1 MAGVEAVFC
10 AKICAVQLEQKL
22 LQRNEQYSIL
32 IRRKKMKKLLILL
45 VVFGMFVPNVLLAVE
60 PVKIGMVTTL
70 STKAGYLGEDV
81 RDGFKL
87 AIAQEEGMLGGVPV
101 ELLVE
106 DDGRDPGKAKQIADR
121 FVKRD
126 NVKIMTGIIFSNVA
140 LAVVPKVVRGEV
152 LYISPNAGPSD
163 LAGKGCNEN
172 YFNVAYQND
181 NLDEVVGKY
190 VSDSGFKNVY
200 LLAPNYPAGKDHLA
214 GFKRYYTG
222 KISGEVYTKLGQ
234 SDYAAEIAA
243 LRAAKPDAVF
253 FFLPGGMGINFIK
266 QYSQAGLNKTTPVFG
281 PAFSFDERL
290 LGAVGAAA
298 LGVKN
303 GSQWTHDL
311 DNPANK
317 QFVEAFRAA
326 YDRTPTLYASQGY
339 EAARLIGSALKSVGG
354 DVTKFDQLRT
364 AVRKADFESVRGQF
378 AFTSNQHPVQNLYI
392 REVVEDGKGGFTN
405 QTLKAVF
412 TNHGNAYVDECSMK

>member
-1 MAGVEAVFC
+1 
-10 AKICAVQLEQKL
+10 
-22 LQRNEQYSIL
+22 
-32 IRRKKMKKLLILL
+32 MKKLLILL

-266 QYSQAGLNKTTPVFG
+266 QYAQAGLNRTIPVFG

-317 QFVEAFRAA
+317 QFVEAFREA
-326 YDRTPTLYASQGY
+326 YGRTPTLYASQGY
-339 EAARLIGSALKSVGG
+339 DAARLIGSALKSVEG
-354 DVTKFDQLRT
+354 DVSKLNALR
-364 AVRKADFESVRGQF
+364 AALLKADFESVRGDF
-378 AFTSNQHPVQNLYI
+378 AFAANQHPVQNLYI
-392 REVVEDGKGGFTN
+392 REVVEDGAGGYTN
-405 QTLKAVF
+405 KTLKTVF
-412 TNHGNAYVDECSMK
+412 TAHSNAYIDACKMD

>member
-1 MAGVEAVFC
+1 
-10 AKICAVQLEQKL
+10 
-22 LQRNEQYSIL
+22 
-32 IRRKKMKKLLILL
+32 MKKIWIVWAVLGLIAPH
-45 VVFGMFVPNVLLAVE
+45 VALAVE
-60 PVKIGMVTTL
+60 PVKIGLVTTL

-87 AIAQEEGMLGGVPV
+87 AIAQEEGTLGGIPV

-121 FVKRD
+121 FMKRD
-126 NVKIMTGIIFSNVA
+126 NVKIMSGIIFSNVA
-140 LAVVPKVVRGEV
+140 LAVVPKVVRNDV
-152 LYISPNAGPSD
+152 LYISPNAGPSE
-163 LAGKGCNEN
+163 LAGKSCHEN

-181 NLDEVVGKY
+181 NLDEVVGQY
-190 VSDSGFKNVY
+190 VQDAGFKNVY

-214 GFKRYYTG
+214 GFKRYYKG

-266 QYSQAGLNKTTPVFG
+266 QYAQAGLNQTIPVFG

-290 LGAVGAAA
+290 LGAVGEAAV
-298 LGVKN
+298 GVKN

-317 QFVEAFRAA
+317 KFVDDFRAT
-326 YDRTPTLYASQGY
+326 YGRTPTLYASQGY
-339 EAARLIGSALKSVGG
+339 DAARLIGSALKSVAG
-354 DVTKFDQLRT
+354 DVSQLDQLRA
-364 AVRKADFESVRGQF
+364 AVRKADFDSVRGQF
-378 AFTSNQHPVQNLYI
+378 SFTTNQHPVQDLYI
-392 REVVEDGKGGFTN
+392 REVVKDGEGGYTN
-405 QTLKAVF
+405 KTLKAVF
-412 TNHGNAYVDECSMK
+412 SDHGNAYVDTCSMK

>member
-1 MAGVEAVFC
+1 
-10 AKICAVQLEQKL
+10 
-22 LQRNEQYSIL
+22 
-32 IRRKKMKKLLILL
+32 MKKLLILL

-317 QFVEAFRAA
+317 QFVEAFRTA

-354 DVTKFDQLRT
+354 DVTKFDQLRA

>member
-1 MAGVEAVFC
+1 
-10 AKICAVQLEQKL
+10 
-22 LQRNEQYSIL
+22 
-32 IRRKKMKKLLILL
+32 MKKLLILL

-317 QFVEAFRAA
+317 QFVEAFRAV

-354 DVTKFDQLRT
+354 DVTKFDQLRA